1 MNDQSKRPR
10 HEFFM
15 SSRNQSLGL
24 LYLLEFRFLTNTER
38 VKLVTV
44 CVTVNRFSDSVYASL
59 AINTRKFAGFESLRT
74 FLKKYTRFDLIL
86 CFDPQPDN
94 SGR

>member
-24 LYLLEFRFLTNTER
+24 LYLLEFRFLTNTEP

-44 CVTVNRFSDSVYASL
+44 LSVCVTVIRFSDSVYASL
-59 AINTRKFAGFESLRT
+59 AINTRKLAGFGSLRT
-74 FLKKYTRFDLIL
+74 FLKKIYQIWFN
-86 CFDPQPDN
+86 FMF
-94 SGR
+94 